1 METTVGG
8 DLIGSGL
15 HLLLAGMGTVF
26 VLLGLLV
33 ATCAALSRA
42 VRGGRTAP
50 AIEAD
55 GDDELVAAVTAAIRH
70 HRHLYAAGLPAQGLP
85 ARGLPARGLP
95 ARGGS

>member
-8 DLIGSGL
+8 DLIGPGL
-15 HLLLAGMGTVF
+15 ELLLAGMGTVF

-42 VRGGRTAP
+42 VRGWHATP
-50 AIEAD
+50 TTEAD

-70 HRHLYAAGLPAQGLP
+70 HHSRVAGGLRAAGE
-85 ARGLPARGLP
+85 
-95 ARGGS
+95 S